1 MIGIIAAL
9 EGEVTAI
16 KKQMTDSTQQNYAGL
31 VFYSGF
37 LKEAP
42 VVVVRCGVGKVN
54 AAMCTQIL
62 VDKYPVHAI
71 INIGVAGGVAKNIRI
86 GDVVIS
92 SDSVQYDMDASAF
105 GHPRGE
111 IPNMD
116 QTFFPADTKLI
127 ALAEKIAEEM
137 GFAVR
142 IGRIMTADLGVN
154 SPELKEELCTAFDGA
169 CVEME
174 GAAIAQVACLNQI
187 PHLIVRAIS
196 DNADG
201 DLMEDYGQNFKRAV
215 TNATAMVVEMVS
227 VMAQNY

>member
-9 EGEVTAI
+9 EGEVSAI
-16 KKQMTDSTQQNYAGL
+16 KKQMTDSTQQNHAGL
-31 VFYSGF
+31 IFNKG
-37 LKEAP
+37 LLQGAP

-62 VDKYPVHAI
+62 VDLYRVDGI
-71 INIGVAGGVAKNIRI
+71 INIGVAGGVAEDIRI

-92 SDSVQYDMDASAF
+92 SDSVQYDMDATAF

-111 IPNMD
+111 IPNM
-116 QTFFPADTKLI
+116 QRTFFPADTEFI
-127 ALAEKIAEEM
+127 ALAEKTAREM

-142 IGRIMTADLGVN
+142 VGRIMTADLGVN
-154 SPELKEELCTAFDGA
+154 CPDLKKELCNTFDGV

-174 GAAIAQVACLNQI
+174 GAAIAQVAYLNRI

-201 DLMEDYGQNFKRAV
+201 DLMEDYSQNFKRAV
-215 TNATAMVVEMVS
+215 TNATAMVVQMVS
-227 VMAQNY
+227 VMAQNN

>member
-9 EGEVTAI
+9 EGEVSAI
-16 KKQMTDSTQQNYAGL
+16 KQQMTDVRQIHYASL
-31 VFYSGF
+31 YFFKGF
-37 LKEAP
+37 LKGVP

-62 VDKYPVHAI
+62 ADLYHAHVI
-71 INIGVAGGVAKNIRI
+71 INIGVAGGAAKDIRI

-92 SDSVQYDMDASAF
+92 SDSVQYDMDARAF
-105 GHPRGE
+105 GHPKGE

-116 QTFFPADTKLI
+116 RTFFPADDKLI
-127 ALAEKIAEEM
+127 ALAEKAAKEM

-142 IGRIMTADLGVN
+142 VGRIMTADLGVN
-154 SPELKEELCTAFDGA
+154 SPELKEALCADFGGA

-174 GAAIAQVACLNQI
+174 GAAIAQVAHLNRI

-201 DLMEDYGQNFKRAV
+201 DLMEDYSQNFKRAV
-215 TNATAMVVEMVS
+215 TNATAMVVHMVEEM
-227 VMAQNY
+227 A